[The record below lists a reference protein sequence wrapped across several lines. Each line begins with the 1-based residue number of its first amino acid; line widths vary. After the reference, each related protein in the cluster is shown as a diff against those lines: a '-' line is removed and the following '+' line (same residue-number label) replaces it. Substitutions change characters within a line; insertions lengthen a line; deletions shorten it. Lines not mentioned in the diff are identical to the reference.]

1 MTAKRFYMDK
11 SGDLYDKENGLL
23 MLDFGYSYD
32 GVNCKRIIDLLNEL
46 NDENKQLKNMI
57 FVNEKA
63 KRFINNPNERP
74 IRTNEDYWVGVN
86 NITSFLMERLNDRE

>member
-1 MTAKRFYMDK
+1 MDK